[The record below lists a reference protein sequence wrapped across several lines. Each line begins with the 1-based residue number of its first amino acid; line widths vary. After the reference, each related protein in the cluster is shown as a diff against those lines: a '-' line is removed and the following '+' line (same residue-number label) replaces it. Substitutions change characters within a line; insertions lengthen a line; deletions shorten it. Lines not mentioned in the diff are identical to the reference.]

1 MKEIKQFEDLDI
13 VRKRMGIM
21 IAARLRKENK
31 IKEAAKTQ
39 DELSKK
45 SGSWSGEKEI
55 RKWREKR

>member
-1 MKEIKQFEDLDI
+1 MGEIKQFKDLDI
-13 VRKRMGIM
+13 AQRRIEIM
-21 IAARLRKENK
+21 VAARLRKNNRIRDATRK
-31 IKEAAKTQ
+31 Q